1 VGNLA
6 IAGRDMT
13 FNQSCYGL
21 RGTKGVGD
29 YFVYLTAQKM
39 VDQLKSMAHG
49 SVFSTITRQTF
60 EAIRRPVPPPAVL
73 EAFERLVT
81 KWFET
86 ILSSVEESRTLAQLR
101 DTLLPKLISGEL
113 RIADAE
119 RFWRSCHERFRS
131 STACQRLHVRN
142 YRALKDITLERLT
155 PLTVL
160 LGPNGS
166 GKSTVFD
173 VFAFL
178 SECFSDGLRK
188 AWERRGRFRELRS
201 RDQEGTIEIEIQY
214 REKPHSPLIT
224 YHLEI
229 EEQPKG
235 PVVKREFLRWKRGHP
250 AAPFHFLDYQYGQ
263 GKVITGES
271 PESSDTR
278 VEKPL
283 SGPDVLAVNTL
294 GTLAENPRV
303 IALRSFIT
311 GWHLSYLSADAARGN
326 PEAGAEERLS
336 PTGNNLP
343 NVIQYLREQHPQR
356 LEQIFETL
364 RRRIPRIEKV
374 EAEVLQDSR
383 LLLLV
388 KDAPFSTP
396 VLSRFASDGTLK
408 MLAYLTVLYD
418 PDPPQLIGIERTGKL
433 SASTP
438 TARTGRGVPAGIGA
452 DSADRHHA
460 FAFLHQSVA
469 ARRGAGSVSRFRR
482 LHASSPGQ

>member
-1 VGNLA
+1 MS
-6 IAGRDMT
+6 D
-13 FNQSCYGL
+13 
-21 RGTKGVGD
+21 
-29 YFVYLTAQKM
+29 
-39 VDQLKSMAHG
+39 
-49 SVFSTITRQTF
+49 TIH
-60 EAIRRPVPPPAVL
+60 PP
-73 EAFERLVT
+73 
-81 KWFET
+81 
-86 ILSSVEESRTLAQLR
+86 
-101 DTLLPKLISGEL
+101 
-113 RIADAE
+113 RIE
-119 RFWRSCHERFRS
+119 
-131 STACQRLHVRN
+131 RLHVRN
-142 YRALKDITLERLT
+142 YRALKDITLEKLT

-201 RDQEGTIEIEIQY
+201 RDQDGSIVIEIQY
-214 REKPHSPLIT
+214 REKHGSPLIT

-235 PVVKREFLRWKRGHP
+235 PVVRREFLRWKRGHP

-263 GKVITGES
+263 GKVITGEN

-278 VEKPL
+278 IEKPL

-336 PTGNNLP
+336 PTGSNLP
-343 NVIQYLREQHPQR
+343 NVIQYLREQHPER

-396 VLSRFASDGTLK
+396 VLSRFVSDGTLK

-418 PDPPQLIGIERTGKL
+418 PDPPQLIGIEEPENYLHPRLLPELAEECQQASERTQL
-433 SASTP
+433 IVTTHSP
-438 TARTGRGVPAGIGA
+438 FFINPLRPEEVRVLYRGA
-452 DSADRHHA
+452 DGYTRVRRVSDMQGVQ
-460 FAFLHQSVA
+460 AFLD
-469 ARRGAGSVSRFRR
+469 RGANLGELWMEGHFDVGDPLS
-482 LHASSPGQ
+482 LTEPE

>member
-1 VGNLA
+1 MS
-6 IAGRDMT
+6 D
-13 FNQSCYGL
+13 
-21 RGTKGVGD
+21 
-29 YFVYLTAQKM
+29 
-39 VDQLKSMAHG
+39 
-49 SVFSTITRQTF
+49 SVH
-60 EAIRRPVPPPAVL
+60 PP
-73 EAFERLVT
+73 R
-81 KWFET
+81 
-86 ILSSVEESRTLAQLR
+86 VE
-101 DTLLPKLISGEL
+101 
-113 RIADAE
+113 
-119 RFWRSCHERFRS
+119 
-131 STACQRLHVRN
+131 RLHVRN

-201 RDQEGTIEIEIQY
+201 RDQEGSIEIEIQY
-214 REKPHSPLIT
+214 REKPGSPLIT

-311 GWHLSYLSADAARGN
+311 GWYLSYLSADAARGN

-336 PTGNNLP
+336 PTGSNLP

-418 PDPPQLIGIERTGKL
+418 PDPPPLIGIEEPENYLHPRLLPDLAEECQQASERTQL
-433 SASTP
+433 IVTTHSP
-438 TARTGRGVPAGIGA
+438 FFINPLRPEEVRVLYRGSDGYTRVRRVSDMQGI
-452 DSADRHHA
+452 R
-460 FAFLHQSVA
+460 AFLDQ
-469 ARRGAGSVSRFRR
+469 GANLGELWMEGHFDVGDP
-482 LHASSPGQ
+482 LSPVEAE

>member
-1 VGNLA
+1 MN
-6 IAGRDMT
+6 D
-13 FNQSCYGL
+13 
-21 RGTKGVGD
+21 
-29 YFVYLTAQKM
+29 
-39 VDQLKSMAHG
+39 
-49 SVFSTITRQTF
+49 TIH
-60 EAIRRPVPPPAVL
+60 PP
-73 EAFERLVT
+73 
-81 KWFET
+81 
-86 ILSSVEESRTLAQLR
+86 
-101 DTLLPKLISGEL
+101 
-113 RIADAE
+113 RIE
-119 RFWRSCHERFRS
+119 
-131 STACQRLHVRN
+131 RLHVRN
-142 YRALKDITLERLT
+142 YRALKDITLEKLT

-201 RDQEGTIEIEIQY
+201 RDQDGSIVIEIQY
-214 REKPHSPLIT
+214 REKPGTPLIT

-229 EEQPKG
+229 EERTKG
-235 PVVKREFLRWKRGHP
+235 PVIKREFLRWKRGHP

-263 GKVITGES
+263 GKVITGEN

-278 VEKPL
+278 IEKPL

-294 GTLAENPRV
+294 GMLAENPRV

-336 PTGNNLP
+336 PTGSNLP
-343 NVIQYLREQHPQR
+343 NVVQYLREQHPQR

-396 VLSRFASDGTLK
+396 VLSRFVSDGTLK
-408 MLAYLTVLYD
+408 LLAYLTVLYD
-418 PDPPQLIGIERTGKL
+418 PDPPQLVGIEEPENYLHPRLLPELAEECQQAAERTQL
-433 SASTP
+433 IVTTHSPFFINPLRPEEVRVLHRASDGYTRVRRVSDMP
-438 TARTGRGVPAGIGA
+438 GIQ
-452 DSADRHHA
+452 
-460 FAFLHQSVA
+460 AFLDQ
-469 ARRGAGSVSRFRR
+469 GANLGELWMEGHFDVGDP
-482 LHASSPGQ
+482 LSPVEWE